1 MSTVIETTKDSDD
14 TGGALNS
21 LLDLIDN
28 PQNFLHSLL
37 LSPSP
42 TNIEHLDQVNLLRS
56 ISKELFSKV
65 EKLAALQEKV
75 ELESS
80 KNREN
85 YHDDLDEEEVYPLS
99 GLPEL
104 YTGSNIK
111 IKDGDDEDEDDE
123 FKADSETIFNQV
135 DVQNTALLTKVKK
148 TLRKMSRKIEKNGEG
163 LVKLLNME
171 DMNSEEED
179 AIEEDMES
187 ETERSQSEDE
197 GNDDNDDDSED
208 ENTRR
213 IRERMERSMAEMD
226 GFSNSED
233 DEDDTKEIIDN
244 KKTSSPSDDPIDP
257 SREDLYDGFF
267 DLHEME
273 NFADEEEEMLPDE
286 AFGEPKPDDEETL
299 EERKKSLPHLM
310 AREGKEDDD
319 DDDDD
324 EEFNALEK
332 QVESSVRRKRY
343 RDDEDIDALAGMYND
358 MNEEASDDD
367 SDDEGVDMTAVDFF
381 GPPKKPSMAFIEKS
395 REKKENKNVTFED
408 DDSWN
413 DHDFSAEGKDWRNQ
427 ESDDNNQEGKE
438 KESEESS
445 DEIETVGAEENDNGN
460 DETSNKLSNY
470 AERSS
475 KLEVMTKELE
485 KDLLAE
491 KPWQMVGEAK
501 ATQRP
506 TNSLLEVTPTFEF
519 ATKMA
524 PMITAEHTVSI
535 EDVIKKRILAED
547 WDDVIPRELPDIGLD
562 KRNGELPE
570 VSQEKSKLS
579 LGELYE
585 REYLKKATGYDAD
598 KVEKETE
605 EEKVKNEM
613 KMLFAN
619 LCSKLD
625 ALSNYHFAPR
635 PVADEAEVK
644 SSATPA
650 VAMEEVLP
658 LHVSDAQAMAPE
670 EIFGNKKGRQSVLH
684 GESEMNQ
691 VRCLCCLNLL
701 VFLFVVLMVINCFY
715 LPSPQTDRKRLRQSK
730 KAARRKARKAKLA
743 DEKLISRLK
752 PELGLNNPYE
762 KRKMREELQMARASG
777 RVITG
782 EIDQNE
788 DYKTSAKFFQKM
800 QSDVQMS
807 LTEDDP
813 NMKKRKRDGTE
824 DTKKSSSF
832 KL

>member
-1 MSTVIETTKDSDD
+1 
-14 TGGALNS
+14 
-21 LLDLIDN
+21 
-28 PQNFLHSLL
+28 
-37 LSPSP
+37 
-42 TNIEHLDQVNLLRS
+42 
-56 ISKELFSKV
+56 
-65 EKLAALQEKV
+65 
-75 ELESS
+75 
-80 KNREN
+80 
-85 YHDDLDEEEVYPLS
+85 
-99 GLPEL
+99 
-104 YTGSNIK
+104 
-111 IKDGDDEDEDDE
+111 
-123 FKADSETIFNQV
+123 V

-148 TLRKMSRKIEKNGEG
+148 TLRKMSRKMEKNGEG

-187 ETERSQSEDE
+187 ERERSQSEDE

-226 GFSNSED
+226 DFSNSED
-233 DEDDTKEIIDN
+233 EEDDTKEIIDN

-310 AREGKEDDD
+310 AREGKEDND

-358 MNEEASDDD
+358 VNEEANDDD
-367 SDDEGVDMTAVDFF
+367 SDEEGVDMTAVDFF
-381 GPPKKPSMAFIEKS
+381 GPPNKPSKAFIEKS
-395 REKKENKNVTFED
+395 REKKENKNVTFDD

-413 DHDFSAEGKDWRNQ
+413 DHDFSAEGKDWRDQ
-427 ESDDNNQEGKE
+427 ESDDNNQVGKE
-438 KESEESS
+438 KELEESS
-445 DEIETVGAEENDNGN
+445 DEIEAEENDNGN

-535 EDVIKKRILAED
+535 EDVIKRRILAED

-670 EIFGNKKGRQSVLH
+670 EIFANKKGRQSVLH
-684 GESEMNQ
+684 GESEMN
-691 VRCLCCLNLL
+691 
-701 VFLFVVLMVINCFY
+701 
-715 LPSPQTDRKRLRQSK
+715 QTDRKRLRQSK

-800 QSDVQMS
+800 QTDVQMS
-807 LTEDDP
+807 LTEDDS